1 MADANE
7 PSPPST
13 HVTGEQWT
21 IADLNQ
27 LQVLFDLLAIP
38 ALPGY
43 RRMRSPLSVSSSHQ
57 TVSSPRYP
65 VHA

>member
-13 HVTGEQWT
+13 HVTGEQST
-21 IADLNQ
+21 IADLDQ

-38 ALPGY
+38 ALISAGRA
-43 RRMRSPLSVSSSHQ
+43 RRRRCRRLVK
-57 TVSSPRYP
+57 R
-65 VHA
+65 